1 MSRRISAF
9 VCCALTA
16 VLLAGCGPPSKEDIV
31 TKARDAKT
39 RAALEQALGKPD
51 DIGKLGPVEKWT
63 YKAKNGRVT
72 FILMGDTVTI
82 EKTDDLEKKKN

>member
-1 MSRRISAF
+1 MSRRISTL
-9 VCCALTA
+9 VCCAVTA

-31 TKARDAKT
+31 AKARDAKT
-39 RAALEQALGKPD
+39 RGALEQALGKPD

-63 YKAKNGRVT
+63 YKAKNGKVT

-82 EKTDDLEKKKN
+82 EKTGDLEKKN

>member
-9 VCCALTA
+9 ACCVVTA
-16 VLLAGCGPPSKEDIV
+16 VLLLGCGPSSKEDIV
-31 TKARDAKT
+31 AKARDAKT

-51 DIGKLGPVEKWT
+51 DIGKLGPIEKWT
-63 YKAKNGRVT
+63 YKAKNGKVT

-82 EKTDDLEKKKN
+82 EKTDDADKKN

>member
-1 MSRRISAF
+1 MTRPIRALL
-9 VCCALTA
+9 CCAVTA
-16 VLLAGCGPPSKEDIV
+16 ALLAGCGPSSKEDIV
-31 TKARDAKT
+31 AKARDAKT

-63 YKAKNGRVT
+63 YKARNGKVV

-82 EKTDDLEKKKN
+82 EKTDDLEQKK